1 MTRALALVAGCFVA
15 YMSLA
20 ISTAFSAD
28 TTKKDALK
36 SDSAKTDSGTET
48 LMCERGKL
56 LLSDDLNQPLGKQWK
71 AAKGKWE
78 VVGGAMQGSEL
89 KADMH
94 GAVMRTNV
102 PVKNAVIQYS
112 FKLQGAKSTS
122 LSINDAKGHNSRVLI
137 TPAGFSARKD
147 DHDHEGPD
155 KAVLLQAVKTPI
167 AADEWH
173 TLVVEIQGPEF
184 VARLDGKEVALG
196 SHEAINVDKT
206 NFGLTVAGESV
217 SFKNL
222 RIWEATPKADWAAT
236 KAKLTAVS
244 K

>member
-1 MTRALALVAGCFVA
+1 MLHRAFTRIAIYTTAYSILAV
-15 YMSLA
+15 LA
-20 ISTAFSAD
+20 ATMIAAEAA
-28 TTKKDALK
+28 KPEVGKPDAP
-36 SDSAKTDSGTET
+36 ET

-56 LLSDDLNQPLGKQWK
+56 LLSDDLNQPLGKHWK

-78 VVGGAMQGSEL
+78 VVGGAIQGSEL

-102 PVKNAVIQYS
+102 QVKNAVIQYS

-122 LSINDAKGHNSRVLI
+122 LSINDAKGHNSRVMI

-155 KAVLLQAVKTPI
+155 KAALLQAVKAPI

-184 VARLDGKEVALG
+184 VARLDGKQVALG
-196 SHEAINVDKT
+196 SHESINVEKT
-206 NFGLTVAGESV
+206 NFGLTVGGESV

-222 RIWEATPKADWAAT
+222 RIWEATPKADWMAT
-236 KAKLTAVS
+236 KAKLAAES

>member
-1 MTRALALVAGCFVA
+1 MSVAL
-15 YMSLA
+15 
-20 ISTAFSAD
+20 SAD
-28 TTKKDALK
+28 TSKKDAT
-36 SDSAKTDSGTET
+36 KTEASKAEPVAET

-56 LLSDDLNQPLGKQWK
+56 LLSDDLNQPLGKNWK

-78 VVGGAMQGSEL
+78 VVSGAIQGSEL

-94 GAVMRTNV
+94 GAVTRTNL
-102 PVKNAVIQYS
+102 PLRNTVIQYS

-122 LSINDAKGHNSRVLI
+122 FSINDAKGHNSRVII

-147 DHDHEGPD
+147 DHDHAGPD
-155 KAVLLQAVKTPI
+155 QAALLQVVKTPI

-173 TLVVEIQGPEF
+173 TLVIEIQGPEF
-184 VARLDGKEVALG
+184 LARLDGKHVALG
-196 SHEAINVDKT
+196 SHDAINVEKT
-206 NFGLTVAGESV
+206 NIGLTVAGESV

-236 KAKLTAVS
+236 KAKLAE
-244 K
+244 KAK

>member
-1 MTRALALVAGCFVA
+1 
-15 YMSLA
+15 
-20 ISTAFSAD
+20 
-28 TTKKDALK
+28 LK
-36 SDSAKTDSGTET
+36 SDAAKADPATET

-56 LLSDDLNQPLGKQWK
+56 LISDDLNQPLGTHWK

-78 VVGGAMQGSEL
+78 VVGGAIQGSEL

-112 FKLQGAKSTS
+112 FKLQGAKTTS
-122 LSINDAKGHNSRVLI
+122 LSINDAKGHNSRVII
-137 TPAGFSARKD
+137 TPTGFSARKD
-147 DHDHEGPD
+147 DHDHAGPD
-155 KAVLLQAVKTPI
+155 QAALLQAVKTPI

-173 TLVVEIQGPEF
+173 TIVVEIQGPEF
-184 VARLDGKEVALG
+184 VARLDGKQVALG
-196 SHEAINVDKT
+196 SHESINVEKT

-236 KAKLTAVS
+236 KAKLTATS